1 MILEAKS
8 VSKRFGGLK
17 AVNDISLQVNE
28 GEIYGLIG
36 PNGAGKTTFLNCIAG
51 DYRPES
57 GSKIIF
63 QGKDITGSRPDLIC
77 QAGIA
82 RTYQIVRC
90 FPKMT
95 VLENV
100 LVGAVFGNTNKLKNP
115 TEKAK
120 ELLEY
125 VEFPVGHDI
134 LAENL
139 NTIQL
144 KQLELARA
152 LSTDCNLLLL
162 DEVAAGL
169 TPSELNNITV
179 LIRKIR
185 DSGVTII
192 IVEHLMRLIMSICD
206 RIFVMNFGEK
216 LNEGNPKDIMQCDKV
231 ASAYLGDNYMH

>member
-17 AVNDISLQVNE
+17 AVNNISLQVNE

-36 PNGAGKTTFLNCIAG
+36 PNGAGKTTFLNCVAG

-100 LVGAVFGNTNKLKNP
+100 LVGAVFGNTSKLKNP
-115 TEKAK
+115 IEKAK

-125 VEFPVGHDI
+125 VEFPADHDV

-139 NTIQL
+139 NTVQL

-152 LSTDCNLLLL
+152 LSTDCSLLLL

>member
-17 AVNDISLQVNE
+17 AVNNISLQVNE

-36 PNGAGKTTFLNCIAG
+36 PNGAGKTTFLNCVAG

-100 LVGAVFGNTNKLKNP
+100 LVGAVFGNTSKLKNP
-115 TEKAK
+115 IEKAK

-125 VEFPVGHDI
+125 VEFPADHDV

-139 NTIQL
+139 NTVQL

-152 LSTDCNLLLL
+152 LSTDCSLLLL

-216 LNEGNPKDIMQCDKV
+216 LNEGTPKDIMQCEKV
-231 ASAYLGDNYMH
+231 ASAYLGDNYIH